1 MHKVL
6 GRICAC
12 VLGAWMAGGAHA
24 ALVTY
29 DYAGTVSSL
38 SSPVL
43 SGIVAVG
50 DAFSGSFTIDTSVAD
65 AAPGDPNTGSYTV
78 TSHTF
83 TFNGH
88 TYSSAGSMSLL
99 VYNDYIIGP
108 ADRIVLFNPATWNGP
123 ALPGLSLAGNTVNFW
138 HSDTTLFNTDA
149 IPDLATLAG
158 ADTPFANV
166 YWNIDNAPG
175 QGAVFNVDI
184 TAVRAHTVP
193 EPGSLALLALAI
205 GCAGM
210 VRRRAVR

>member
-6 GRICAC
+6 GRTCAG
-12 VLGAWMAGGAHA
+12 VLGAWMAGGAQA

-29 DYAGTVSSL
+29 DYTGTVSSL
-38 SSPVL
+38 SNPIL
-43 SGIVAVG
+43 SSIVSVG

-65 AAPGDPNTGSYTV
+65 AAPGDPNSGLYTV
-78 TSHTF
+78 TSHSF

-88 TYSSAGSMSLL
+88 AYSSAGSMYLA

-123 ALPGLSLAGNTVNFW
+123 ALPGLTFAANTLNLW
-138 HSDTTLFNTDA
+138 HSGTGLINSDA
-149 IPDLATLAG
+149 LPDAATIAA

-166 YWNIDNAPG
+166 YWNIDGAPG

-184 TAVRAHTVP
+184 AAVRLHTVP

-205 GCAGM
+205 GCAG
-210 VRRRAVR
+210 VGRRRKTP